1 MILKFVLNI
10 YFALKKKRKWQVHVS
25 LSFSALN
32 LWQL

>member
-1 MILKFVLNI
+1 MILKFALNI
-10 YFALKKKRKWQVHVS
+10 FLVLIKKRKWQVHSS